1 MKQES
6 RGKKKNS
13 VSCQNYFTY
22 FPKNMHYLINT
33 W

>member
-6 RGKKKNS
+6 RGKKKHCVLS
-13 VSCQNYFTY
+13 ELLYLFS
-22 FPKNMHYLINT
+22 KNMHYLINT